1 MLAVVRVTVQS
12 VFKNYAAIVRIS
24 SDLVEIS
31 SELVRISSELVRI
44 SSELVTTSLKL
55 MIIST
60 FRKTDQKGFPNA
72 YFYATKNNLGTNI
85 FTSISFLATTP
96 IRRRLGKAKEKH
108 AFLYFCIR
116 LAPFGFAQIRRRLGK
131 AKEKLV
137 FLLLCTR
144 LALTLHQNK

>member
-1 MLAVVRVTVQS
+1 
-12 VFKNYAAIVRIS
+12 
-24 SDLVEIS
+24 
-31 SELVRISSELVRI
+31 
-44 SSELVTTSLKL
+44 

-85 FTSISFLATTP
+85 FTKIIFLATTP
-96 IRRRLGKAKEKH
+96 
-108 AFLYFCIR
+108 
-116 LAPFGFAQIRRRLGK
+116 IRRRLGK

-144 LALTLHQNK
+144 LALFGFAQFRRRLGKAKEKLVILLLCTRLALTLHQNK

>member
-1 MLAVVRVTVQS
+1 
-12 VFKNYAAIVRIS
+12 
-24 SDLVEIS
+24 
-31 SELVRISSELVRI
+31 
-44 SSELVTTSLKL
+44 

-85 FTSISFLATTP
+85 FAKIIFLATTP
-96 IRRRLGKAKEKH
+96 IRRRLGKAKEKLV
-108 AFLYFCIR
+108 FLLLCTR
-116 LAPFGFAQIRRRLGK
+116 LAPFGFAQFRRRLGKAKEKLVFLLLCTRLALFGFAQFRRRLGK